1 MAGAGLSHDAHI
13 LLTEGFVL
21 PVGVLFARGI
31 ASGGK
36 RLEIPVSDGERIYS
50 AVSRGFS
57 SVKVPRIYR
66 VRTSSGRELAFS
78 GGKLIVKKGSKIS
91 LVEPGRLRPGMHVYV
106 ASRID
111 LPVREG
117 PLVTEW
123 PPWTV
128 LAGGELLTEFRRRLD
143 FLRRRNGLR
152 PVADQLGMS
161 VSALYNYLS
170 GRRNPPMSVV
180 QRILES
186 SQFRDARS
194 FVVKGGLRERPVEL
208 PNRMNPILAEF
219 LGIFSVQG
227 AISEGGVSIVIP
239 TVKIERRISILLLGA
254 FGPDLD
260 VRKDPKGSILYIR
273 SRSLAAYLSRIF
285 AGQRIPPSIF
295 TSDDRVME
303 YFMKGFFMAMA
314 ENGLLTRTGVLVPDR
329 SLLEQL
335 VYLALVIG
343 MKFRVRRR
351 EGGYRVEF
359 GTAAEGEVRSERVVD
374 VSVEDGPFLV
384 QRPLVEDMADMAV
397 VAGTG
402 GVIVFL

>member
-36 RLEIPVSDGERIYS
+36 RVEIPVSDGERIYS

-91 LVEPGRLRPGMHVYV
+91 LVEPDRLRPGMHVYV

-254 FGPDLD
+254 FGP
-260 VRKDPKGSILYIR
+260 
-273 SRSLAAYLSRIF
+273 
-285 AGQRIPPSIF
+285 
-295 TSDDRVME
+295 
-303 YFMKGFFMAMA
+303 
-314 ENGLLTRTGVLVPDR
+314 
-329 SLLEQL
+329 
-335 VYLALVIG
+335 
-343 MKFRVRRR
+343 
-351 EGGYRVEF
+351 
-359 GTAAEGEVRSERVVD
+359 
-374 VSVEDGPFLV
+374 
-384 QRPLVEDMADMAV
+384 
-397 VAGTG
+397 
-402 GVIVFL
+402 